1 MAKKLVSLSLPEWAF
16 LDAETHEGNLIGTR
30 TIVEHV
36 PTGTILEI
44 FDRDFDTFVLK
55 PDVLT
60 FNFKNDGLRVERL
73 IIALHRSFTM
83 YQEEDR
89 DKLLG
94 LMKRCAV
101 WYCDYC
107 DWFDRQEW

>member
-1 MAKKLVSLSLPEWAF
+1 MAKLIELNLPEWVF
-16 LDAETHEGNLIGTR
+16 LDSETHEGNPLGTR

-36 PTGTILEI
+36 PTGTVLEI
-44 FDRDFDTFVLK
+44 FDRDFDTFGLK

-60 FNFKNDGLRVERL
+60 FNFKNNGLRIERML
-73 IIALHRSFTM
+73 IALHRSFVLD
-83 YQEEDR
+83 QKDDR
-89 DKLLG
+89 AELLA

-107 DWFDRQEW
+107 DWLDRQDWE